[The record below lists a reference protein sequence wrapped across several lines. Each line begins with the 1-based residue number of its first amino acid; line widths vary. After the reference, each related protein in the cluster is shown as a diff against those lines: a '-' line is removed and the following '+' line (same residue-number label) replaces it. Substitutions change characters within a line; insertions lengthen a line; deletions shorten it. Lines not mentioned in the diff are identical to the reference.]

1 MEVLIGWALGGSL
14 LILLVLALRVLLRE
28 RLSARVR
35 YTLWAVVLLRLLIPF
50 QLPVPQAPSPVLS
63 QRLNNYVERE
73 DLYAFRTGP
82 VDIPWE
88 SVEPMLGFFQ
98 PGDVVGY
105 STLHTSILGIPVDYY
120 SDCYVITT
128 QGLFHYAFY
137 LPLSQ
142 ALMLLYVLGA
152 GGLGA
157 VLIWSNRRFSRTLRL
172 DRRLDADC
180 PLPVYVVP
188 CLSSPCLF
196 GLRRPNIY
204 LPPEVAE
211 DETTLRHALAHEYTH
226 FRHRDHIWSALR
238 CLVLVLHWYNP
249 LVWAAAYLSR
259 QDGELACDEGAIRRL
274 GENERIPYGRTL
286 VSLVAQ
292 RGPRPRDMFT
302 CSTTM
307 AQGSRSIRQR
317 VLRLVK
323 RPHTAKTALFLAA
336 SALALAAVMSFV
348 KPPEIHSYRDFLR
361 ALDRSDTIQNFR
373 QVLPVYRPDRVA
385 EIRTLLS
392 SGQETSDSL
401 QPSPDHAGACPLYW
415 LMVEDWKETPSF
427 YLCDCTGEDR
437 LWISTGP
444 ESWQS
449 LAAFPDGTAQR
460 LEELTAVR
468 FLTLEDVQQQLR
480 QADTVYLA
488 ASPLSSDTPSAA
500 LTDPQLL
507 EELRTLFGKGESSS
521 RASIYYHEGHLPA
534 WSARLSLLP
543 PQQWGEEPWDQLL
556 FLEEEDG
563 CHVLT
568 LMRWK
573 DQWYDHVAVLPSG
586 ASQTIANLIA
596 RQASRD

>member
-1 MEVLIGWALGGSL
+1 MELLIRWALGASL
-14 LILLVLALRVLLRE
+14 LILLVLALRLLLRE

-35 YTLWAVVLLRLLIPF
+35 YALWAVVLLRLLIPV
-50 QLPVPQAPSPVLS
+50 QVPMLQAPSPVLS
-63 QRLNNYVERE
+63 QRLNNYVQRE

-88 SVEPMLGFFQ
+88 GVEPMFRSFQ
-98 PGDVVGY
+98 PGDVVSY
-105 STLHTSILGIPVDYY
+105 STHYDSFFGIPVEYY
-120 SDCYVITT
+120 SGCDVITP

-142 ALMLLYVLGA
+142 ALMLLYILGT

-157 VLIWSNRRFSRTLRL
+157 ALLWSNRRFSRTLRL

-188 CLSSPCLF
+188 GLSSPCLF

-211 DETTLRHALAHEYTH
+211 DETVLRHALAHEYTH
-226 FRHRDHIWSALR
+226 FRHGDHIWAALR

-274 GENERIPYGRTL
+274 GEDERIPYGRTL
-286 VSLVAQ
+286 VSLVAR
-292 RGPRPRDMFT
+292 RGPRPRDVLT

-307 AQGSRSIRQR
+307 AQGSRGIRQR
-317 VLRLVK
+317 IIRLVK
-323 RPHTAKTALFLAA
+323 RPHTVKTALFLAA
-336 SALALAAVMSFV
+336 SALALAAVVSFV
-348 KPPEIHSYRDFLR
+348 KPPEIRSYQVFLQ
-361 ALDRSDTIQNFR
+361 ALDRSDTIKNSR
-373 QVLPVYRPDRVA
+373 QILPVYRPDRV
-385 EIRTLLS
+385 EELRTLLA

-401 QPSPDHAGACPLYW
+401 QPSTDHTGACPWYY

-444 ESWQS
+444 VSWQS
-449 LAAFPDGTAQR
+449 LAVYPDGTAQR

-468 FLTLEDVQQQLR
+468 FLTLENIRQQLSH
-480 QADTVYLA
+480 ADTVYLA
-488 ASPLSSDTPSAA
+488 ASPLSSGTPSAA
-500 LTDPQLL
+500 LTDPELL
-507 EELRTLFGKGESSS
+507 EELRVLFAQGEPSS
-521 RASIYYHEGHLPA
+521 RAYIYNHEVHLPV

-556 FLEEEDG
+556 FSEEEDG

-573 DQWYDHVAVLPSG
+573 DQWYDNMAVLPSG
-586 ASQTIANLIA
+586 ASQTIADLIA
-596 RQASRD
+596 RQAARG